1 MPRST
6 ALEYALYGGEEYQLV
21 FTASEDVM
29 TKIQQQLG
37 DVVSIIG
44 RVVDEREL
52 SGVRVLDDAG
62 DEINVVHQGWE
73 HRFSDR

>member
-6 ALEYALYGGEEYQLV
+6 ALEYALYGGEEYELV
-21 FTASEDVM
+21 FTTPEGVM
-29 TKIQQQLG
+29 AKVQQQLG
-37 DVVSIIG
+37 SVVSVIG
-44 RVVDEREL
+44 RVVDERE
-52 SGVRVLDDAG
+52 SGGVRVLDDAG